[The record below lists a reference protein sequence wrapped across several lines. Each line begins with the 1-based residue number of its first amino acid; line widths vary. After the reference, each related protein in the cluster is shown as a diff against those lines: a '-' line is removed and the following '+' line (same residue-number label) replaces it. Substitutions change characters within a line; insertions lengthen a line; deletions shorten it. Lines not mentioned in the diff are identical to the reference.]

1 MPNVLGNTRKPDV
14 FFRKDGRIDIT
25 ASASKLLN
33 LEAGDCI
40 NIWSDESGLYLYATK
55 PVGQHRAV
63 CRIVNKRSRYLR
75 ASCKELTDF
84 INSVTGD
91 KETHIPVGTPVH
103 LSAVGLAL
111 PLITRLNLYRDDK

>member
-1 MPNVLGNTRKPDV
+1 MPSVLGNTRKPDV

-25 ASASKLLN
+25 ASASRLLN

-63 CRIVNKRSRYLR
+63 CRLVNKGSRYLR
-75 ASCKELTDF
+75 ASCKDLTDF
-84 INSVTGD
+84 VNSITGG
-91 KETHIPVGTPVH
+91 KESHIPVGEPVCI
-103 LSAVGLAL
+103 SAVGIAL